1 MLQTR
6 HITTLIASIF
16 IAGGLLANP
25 QEHGHDNHDLD
36 AQTHENHATSHD
48 EIHHSESEDHFDHV
62 AAHEAEHESA
72 HGAAHDAEHESE
84 GGFDAVNM
92 IMHHIADAHDWH
104 LIDLPGEDGHS
115 HPVSIPLP
123 VIIYSDGALDVFMS
137 SAFDHGHAIVSK
149 GDRNYALHHGKIE
162 RVDAAGHTIEAEL
175 MDFSI
180 TKNVAAMWI
189 SILLLLWLFGSAAKS
204 YRRGKGAP
212 TGKAKFLEPLVLFV
226 RDDIARP
233 NIGEKHEKFLPF
245 LLTVFFFIWINNLFG
260 LIPVLAPNLTG
271 NISVTLVLAAMTLII
286 TNVNGNKA
294 YWGHIIKPPVPIAL
308 YPIMIP
314 VEIIGIFTKAFAL
327 MIRLFAN
334 ITAGHILILSLVS
347 LIFIFESMAMSAL
360 SIPFM
365 VFMNTLELLVA
376 ALQAYIFTLLSALFI
391 GMAVEEHH

>member
-1 MLQTR
+1 MLRTR
-6 HITTLIASIF
+6 NITSLIVSLFVVGTLAVS
-16 IAGGLLANP
+16 A
-25 QEHGHDNHDLD
+25 QDHGTHAAD
-36 AQTHENHATSHD
+36 AHHVDAADHADHG
-48 EIHHSESEDHFDHV
+48 HHSEDTATYHGDLEI
-62 AAHEAEHESA
+62 AEHEAEA
-72 HGAAHDAEHESE
+72 
-84 GGFDAVNM
+84 GFDAVDM

-104 LIDLPGEDGHS
+104 LFDLPGEDGHS

-123 VIIYSDGALDVFMS
+123 VILYSDGAVDVFMS
-137 SAFDHGHAIVSK
+137 SAVDHGHAIVQQ
-149 GDRNYALHHGKIE
+149 GDRHYALHHGKIH
-162 RVDAAGHTIEAEL
+162 RVDEAGHEIEAAVL
-175 MDFSI
+175 DFSM
-180 TKNVAAMWI
+180 TKNVAAMLI
-189 SILLLLWLFGSAAKS
+189 SMVLLMWLFGSAARS
-204 YRRGKGAP
+204 YAAGSGVPK
-212 TGKAKFLEPLVLFV
+212 GKAKFLEPLVLFV

-233 NIGEKHEKFLPF
+233 NIGEKAEKFLPF

-271 NISVTLVLAAMTLII
+271 NISVTLVLAALTLII

-347 LIFIFESMAMSAL
+347 LIFIFETMAMSAL